1 MTCSARS
8 FGCSVSSAA
17 MRRSCS
23 SVSPRLRVPAIG
35 REITVPSSSCT
46 IGSGDDPTIVSSG
59 WRTKYMYGLGLTW
72 RSTR

>member
-1 MTCSARS
+1 
-8 FGCSVSSAA
+8 
-17 MRRSCS
+17 
-23 SVSPRLRVPAIG
+23 LRVPAIG